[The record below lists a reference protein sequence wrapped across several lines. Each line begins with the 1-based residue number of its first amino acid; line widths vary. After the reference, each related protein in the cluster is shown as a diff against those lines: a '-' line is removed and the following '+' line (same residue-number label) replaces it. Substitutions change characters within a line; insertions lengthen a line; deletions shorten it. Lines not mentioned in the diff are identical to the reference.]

1 MHNSSLSV
9 TNRFLQTCF
18 QLKVEVSTTEIEAS
32 KILNEVNISFL
43 GSYDLMPLLC
53 FTFKAQLIRQLPTT
67 SLPRPVSLLQFCFLA
82 GDDRD
87 IKTKAQRHAHAY
99 HTFLQSSLSSDEL
112 FMVRDVWM
120 KRFLGILLRLH

>member
-1 MHNSSLSV
+1 MHNSCLSV

-18 QLKVEVSTTEIEAS
+18 LLKVEVSTTEIEAS
-32 KILNEVNISFL
+32 KILNEENISFP
-43 GSYDLMPLLC
+43 GSYDLPLLC
-53 FTFKAQLIRQLPTT
+53 FTFKAQLIPQLPTT
-67 SLPRPVSLLQFCFLA
+67 SLPRPVSLLQFCFLS

-99 HTFLQSSLSSDEL
+99 HTCLQSSLSSDEP